1 MSNYKSIKSDNSAFT
16 LVELLV
22 SLAISGIVIVMIALM
37 MTNGTM
43 LFRNERVKI
52 DLQNEL
58 QAVDSFVTQT
68 VMEAKTLDINN
79 KSGQLDTLYTGVRDV
94 DDALASLDGG
104 ALTTERIITYDP
116 DNKSLYI
123 TKSYIA
129 NLTKGYLISGYVTE
143 FKVSIDEDCKTYKE
157 VVNPINNTVTYEHDG
172 YSNPI
177 ILNVSVT
184 ITDGTKNKHKDM
196 VITARNEL
204 SSVTVDGISY
214 TVK

>member
-129 NLTKGYLISGYVTE
+129 NLTKGYLISGYVTK
-143 FKVSIDEDCKTYKE
+143 FKVSIDEDCKTYKK
-157 VVNPINNTVTYEHDG
+157 VVDPINNTVTYEHDG

-184 ITDGTKNKHKDM
+184 ITDGTKNKYKDM
-196 VITARNEL
+196 VITARNKL